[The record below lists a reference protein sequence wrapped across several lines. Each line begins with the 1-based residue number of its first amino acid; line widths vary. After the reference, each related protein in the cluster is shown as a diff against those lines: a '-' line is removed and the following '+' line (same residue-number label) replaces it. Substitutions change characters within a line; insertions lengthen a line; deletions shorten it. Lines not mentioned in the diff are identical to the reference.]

1 MARSVANHKALSGA
15 SKSAGRALEAL
26 SDPQWAHIPRE
37 EVVAWAMAA
46 VIHCDMCRLVVSL
59 DECEPGIASLLAMS
73 DVVSKLY
80 EIKRWYLGQ
89 GAKALRKIACTK
101 SCGIPLVDER
111 LRQLK
116 SLHPIGSVDK
126 PTIATGSATTT
137 RTTQWTTLCGSEKKS
152 QFISM
157 PCSLRLSASPAN
169 GRN

>member
-1 MARSVANHKALSGA
+1 
-15 SKSAGRALEAL
+15 
-26 SDPQWAHIPRE
+26 
-37 EVVAWAMAA
+37 
-46 VIHCDMCRLVVSL
+46 
-59 DECEPGIASLLAMS
+59 MS

-126 PTIATGSATTT
+126 YANYRNRLGYHYADDTVDHLVRFGEEESIHFYALLTTFVRFSGEWAKLTSAVLRDAAATS
-137 RTTQWTTLCGSEKKS
+137 
-152 QFISM
+152 
-157 PCSLRLSASPAN
+157 
-169 GRN
+169 